1 MHYVITEFV
10 FLLAT
15 CLWVQ
20 DIDAIWV
27 FLFYCL
33 PVQVCKSAS
42 CVRRLHD
49 VRALHHLSQD
59 RHPACKC
66 FMGKVGGKKQESVRS
81 TITFI
86 SWGG

>member
-66 FMGKVGGKKQESVRS
+66 FMGKVGGKKQERVRS
-81 TITFI
+81 TIKFI